1 MDIDEVIQLAAESK
15 AAALIEQ
22 IESGATDYETVMAE
36 LRGSGS

>member
-15 AAALIEQ
+15 AAALIKE
-22 IESGATDYETVMAE
+22 IESGSTTYEVVMAE